1 MRAVILQR
9 VMSCIRKRGGDGETE
24 LFCNGI
30 HARLAVLIDFARPRV
45 HAFGESIGEGAVG
58 VGRGSFH

>member
-1 MRAVILQR
+1 MILHR
-9 VMSCIRKRGGDGETE
+9 VMSCIRKSGGDGETE

-30 HARLAVLIDFARPRV
+30 HGILAALIDFARPRV

-58 VGRGSFH
+58 VGKGRSH